1 MLLPQCNIQIYS
13 YCNKLVSKSRMEVL
27 FFSRSRFQ
35 AESSCKQLCIGY
47 LSELFINIHCDD
59 EQTTPA
65 SLLYIVF
72 TSFAIQS
79 IVPYCPLFLETRS
92 LFINFVLLIV
102 VKKFASERISIVPVV
117 CNIN

>member
-1 MLLPQCNIQIYS
+1 MLLPQCIIYIIYS
-13 YCNKLVSKSRMEVL
+13 YCNKFVCKSRMEVL

-65 SLLYIVF
+65 RLLYIVF

-79 IVPYCPLFLETRS
+79 ILPAIFRNS
-92 LFINFVLLIV
+92 LTVYKLCTLDCM
-102 VKKFASERISIVPVV
+102 KKFRL
-117 CNIN
+117 